1 MKAVNLQAPLSP
13 WLSAQKKEFPLLG
26 VYGKVNVSQG
36 KARVGFGRSSSIC
49 FLNHPS
55 VSEALWKRHCIHF
68 QVLQPSSYNEGVRNN
83 LKIPS
88 SSNA

>member
-13 WLSAQKKEFPLLG
+13 WVSAQKKGFPLLG
-26 VYGKVNVSQG
+26 IYVKVNLSQG
-36 KARVGFGRSSSIC
+36 KARVGFGRPSNIC

-55 VSEALWKRHCIHF
+55 VSEAVWKRHCIHF
-68 QVLQPSSYNEGVRNN
+68 QVLQPSSYDEGVYNN
-83 LKIPS
+83 LKIAS